1 MTKDEF
7 YDELKSDAEME
18 HRQEYAREK
27 KMRDELDYCIEQ
39 HDDLVEALEKA
50 KMNLLIALAK
60 YGHDLSYSELED
72 WLWYL
77 EIKYYYI

>member
-7 YDELKSDAEME
+7 YEELKMDAEME

-39 HDDLVEALEKA
+39 FSDYVTEIDEAKS
-50 KMNLLIALAK
+50 KLLIQLAK
-60 YGHDLSYSELED
+60 YGHELGYRELE
-72 WLWYL
+72 
-77 EIKYYYI
+77 EYI